1 MGFLCQI
8 GPDGFERGA
17 IMSQYF
23 IYRDTDDSSHPGIH
37 LRADQDVITGASG
50 FQNRFGTPTSIE
62 LDLLLIAASVF
73 SVDRGTPRGER
84 EDFARRLELSIPI
97 VNVGRLQPL
106 AGAIEDV
113 LRFLSND
120 FWHIEFR
127 QHAGAIEAFAE
138 GKMQEGQVLLFSG
151 GLDSLAAAIE
161 FRNPGPLVL
170 VSHITRGR
178 QTRNVQERLAGIL
191 ADSGT
196 SLPHYQLLVS
206 SRDVPGFDHDIEGSQ
221 RTRSF
226 MFLILAALAARRV
239 GRRELL
245 MIAENGQMAIHLP
258 LNTARI
264 GAFSTHTAHPDVL
277 DSMQTIISTALG
289 STYRISNPY
298 VSLTKAE
305 VVQRVWTALRGAV
318 PVTVS
323 CWRNARLPEG
333 VTHCGECVPCMIR
346 RVAIETHGDD
356 PTPYE
361 RDSFAQNFSTLEA
374 DDEARRNLADLCE
387 FSRKFETMSDADLID
402 EWPELYS
409 ANIDRVAAINMYRR
423 AAQQTRAVLSK
434 YPGLAAALQ

>member
-1 MGFLCQI
+1 
-8 GPDGFERGA
+8 
-17 IMSQYF
+17 MSQYF
-23 IYRDTDDSSHPGIH
+23 IYRDTDDPSRSGVH
-37 LRADQDVITGASG
+37 LRADRDVITGVAE
-50 FQNRFGTPTSIE
+50 FQNRFGTATSLE

-84 EDFARRLELSIPI
+84 EDFARRLELSIPV
-97 VNVGRLQPL
+97 VNAGRLQPL
-106 AGAIEDV
+106 AGSIEDL
-113 LRFLSND
+113 LRSLSND
-120 FWHIEFR
+120 FWHVELR
-127 QHAGAIEAFAE
+127 QHDGPTEAFAE
-138 GKMQEGQVLLFSG
+138 SNRQEGQVLLFSG

-161 FRNPGPLVL
+161 FRNLGPLAL
-170 VSHITRGR
+170 VSHITRAR
-178 QTRNVQERLAGIL
+178 QTRNVQERLTGML
-191 ADSGT
+191 SDSGT
-196 SLPHYQLLVS
+196 SLPHYQFFVS

-226 MFLILAALAARRV
+226 MFLTLAALVARRL
-239 GRRELL
+239 GRRDLL

-277 DSMQTIISTALG
+277 DSMQAILSTTLAG
-289 STYRISNPY
+289 TYRIANPY

-305 VVQRVWTALRGAV
+305 VVERVWTAMRDAV
-318 PVTVS
+318 PVTNS

-333 VTHCGECVPCMIR
+333 VSHCGECVPCMIR

-356 PTPYE
+356 PTPYG
-361 RDSFAQNFSTLEA
+361 RDSFAQDFSTMDA

-409 ANIDRVAAINMYRR
+409 ANLDQASTISMYRR
-423 AAQQTRAVLSK
+423 AAQQTRAVLAK
-434 YPGLAAALQ
+434 YSGLAAVLQ

>member
-8 GPDGFERGA
+8 GPDGFEGGP
-17 IMSQYF
+17 IMPQYF
-23 IYRDTDDSSHPGIH
+23 IYRDTDDPSQPGIH
-37 LRADQDVITGASG
+37 LRADQDVISGAVD
-50 FQNRFGTPTSIE
+50 FQKNFGAPTSLE

-84 EDFARRLELSIPI
+84 EDFARRLEISIPV
-97 VNVGRLQPL
+97 VNTGRLQPL
-106 AGAIEDV
+106 ATAVEDV
-113 LRFLSND
+113 LRLLSND
-120 FWHIEFR
+120 YWRIDLR
-127 QHAGAIEAFAE
+127 QQDGSTETFSDV
-138 GKMQEGQVLLFSG
+138 KKQDGQVLLFSG
-151 GLDSLAAAIE
+151 GLDSFAAAIE
-161 FRNPGPLVL
+161 FGNAPLAL

-178 QTRNVQERLAGIL
+178 QTRNVQERLAGML
-191 ADSGT
+191 ADSGR
-196 SLPHYQLLVS
+196 SLPHYQLFVS
-206 SRDVPGFDHDIEGSQ
+206 SRDVPSFDHDIEGSQ

-226 MFLILAALAARRV
+226 MFLILAALVARRL
-239 GRRELL
+239 GRHDLL

-258 LNTARI
+258 LSTARI

-277 DSMQTIISTALG
+277 DSMQSIISTALAG
-289 STYRISNPY
+289 TYRISNPY

-305 VVQRVWTALRGAV
+305 VVERVWTTLRDAV
-318 PVTVS
+318 PVTSS

-356 PTPYE
+356 PTPYA
-361 RDSFAQNFSTLEA
+361 RDSFAQNFSAMDA
-374 DDEARRNLADLCE
+374 DDEARRNIADLCE
-387 FSRKFETMSDADLID
+387 FSRKFENMSDTDLID

-409 ANIDRVAAINMYRR
+409 SNINRATTITMYRR

>member
-1 MGFLCQI
+1 
-8 GPDGFERGA
+8 
-17 IMSQYF
+17 MSQYF
-23 IYRDTDDSSHPGIH
+23 IYRDTDDSSQPGIH
-37 LRADQDVITGASG
+37 LRADQHVITGATE
-50 FQNRFGTPTSIE
+50 FQNRFGTATSLE
-62 LDLLLIAASVF
+62 LDLLLIAASVVG
-73 SVDRGTPRGER
+73 VDRGTPRGER
-84 EDFARRLELSIPI
+84 EDFARRLELSIPV
-97 VNVGRLQPL
+97 VNAGRLQPL
-106 AGAIEDV
+106 AGSIEDA

-120 FWHIEFR
+120 YWHIELR
-127 QHAGAIEAFAE
+127 QHDGATEAFAE
-138 GKMQEGQVLLFSG
+138 GQTQEGQVLLFSG

-161 FRNPGPLVL
+161 FGNPGPLAL

-178 QTRNVQERLAGIL
+178 QTRNVQERLAGML
-191 ADSGT
+191 SDSGI
-196 SLPHYQLLVS
+196 SLPHYQLFVS

-226 MFLILAALAARRV
+226 MFLILAALVARRL
-239 GRRELL
+239 GRHDLL

-258 LNTARI
+258 LSTARI

-277 DSMQTIISTALG
+277 DSMQTILSTALAG
-289 STYRISNPY
+289 TYRISNPY

-305 VVQRVWTALRGAV
+305 VVERIWTGMHDAV
-318 PVTVS
+318 AVTSS
-323 CWRNARLPEG
+323 CWRSARLPEG

-356 PTPYE
+356 PTPYG
-361 RDSFAQNFSTLEA
+361 RDAFAETFSTMDA

-409 ANIDRVAAINMYRR
+409 PNIDQASTITMYRR

>member
-1 MGFLCQI
+1 M
-8 GPDGFERGA
+8 
-17 IMSQYF
+17 MSQYF
-23 IYRDTDDSSHPGIH
+23 IYRDTDDSSQPGIH
-37 LRADQDVITGASG
+37 LRADQHVITGATE
-50 FQNRFGTPTSIE
+50 FQNSFGTATSLE

-84 EDFARRLELSIPI
+84 EDFARRLELSIPV
-97 VNVGRLQPL
+97 VNAGRLQPL
-106 AGAIEDV
+106 AGSIEDA

-120 FWHIEFR
+120 YWHIELR
-127 QHAGAIEAFAE
+127 QHDGATEAFA
-138 GKMQEGQVLLFSG
+138 GGQRQEGQVLLFSG

-161 FRNPGPLVL
+161 FGNPGPLAL

-178 QTRNVQERLAGIL
+178 QTRNVQERLAGML
-191 ADSGT
+191 SDSGI
-196 SLPHYQLLVS
+196 SLPHYQLFVS

-226 MFLILAALAARRV
+226 MFLILAALVARRL
-239 GRRELL
+239 GRRDLL

-258 LNTARI
+258 LSTARI
-264 GAFSTHTAHPDVL
+264 GAFSTHTAHPDLL
-277 DSMQTIISTALG
+277 DSMQTILSTALAG
-289 STYRISNPY
+289 TYRISNPY

-305 VVQRVWTALRGAV
+305 VVERIWTGMRDAV
-318 PVTVS
+318 AVTSS
-323 CWRNARLPEG
+323 CWRSARLPEG

-356 PTPYE
+356 PTPYG
-361 RDSFAQNFSTLEA
+361 RDAFAQSFSTMDA

-409 ANIDRVAAINMYRR
+409 PNIDQASTITMYRR

>member
-1 MGFLCQI
+1 
-8 GPDGFERGA
+8 
-17 IMSQYF
+17 MSQYF
-23 IYRDTDDSSHPGIH
+23 IYRDTDDPSQPGVH
-37 LRADQDVITGASG
+37 LRADQGVITGAAG
-50 FQNRFGTPTSIE
+50 FQNSFGAPTSLE
-62 LDLLLIAASVF
+62 LDLLLIAAGVF

-84 EDFARRLELSIPI
+84 EDFARHLELSIPV
-97 VNVGRLQPL
+97 VNAGRLQPL
-106 AGAIEDV
+106 AGSIEDV
-113 LRFLSND
+113 LRILSND
-120 FWHIEFR
+120 YWHIELR
-127 QHAGAIEAFAE
+127 QHDGATETFPE
-138 GKMQEGQVLLFSG
+138 GKRQEGQVLLFSG

-161 FRNPGPLVL
+161 FRNAGPLVL

-178 QTRNVQERLAGIL
+178 QTRNVQDRLRGML

-226 MFLILAALAARRV
+226 MFLILAALVARRL
-239 GRRELL
+239 GRRDLL
-245 MIAENGQMAIHLP
+245 VIAENGQMAIHLL

-277 DSMQTIISTALG
+277 DSMETIISRALG
-289 STYRISNPY
+289 GTYRISNPY

-305 VVQRVWTALRGAV
+305 VVERVWTAMRDAV
-318 PVTVS
+318 AVTSS
-323 CWRNARLPEG
+323 CWRSARLPEG

-356 PTPYE
+356 PTPYG
-361 RDSFAQNFSTLEA
+361 RDSFAQNFSALDP

-409 ANIDRVAAINMYRR
+409 ANIDQASAIAMYRR

-434 YPGLAAALQ
+434 YPGLAPALQ